1 MMNSEHGVA
10 SDSCELTPECS
21 SLSQEELQVLQ
32 LEQGGKFKEVWFF
45 FFFLIGY
52 VSNIMNLAFFLGG
65 QPFWL
70 V

>member
-1 MMNSEHGVA
+1 MVNSEPGTA
-10 SDSCELTPECS
+10 SDSCLLTPECS

-32 LEQGGKFKEVWFF
+32 LEQGGKMLKSD
-45 FFFLIGY
+45 FFLIGY
-52 VSNIMNLAFFLGG
+52 VCDITNLAFFLGG